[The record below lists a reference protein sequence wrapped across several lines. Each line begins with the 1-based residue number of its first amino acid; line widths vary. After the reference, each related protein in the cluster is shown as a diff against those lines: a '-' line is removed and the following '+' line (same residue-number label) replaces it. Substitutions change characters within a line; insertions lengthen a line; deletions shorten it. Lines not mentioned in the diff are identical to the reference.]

1 MSDFAPLSTAKRL
14 VLGAGDKPPPALG
27 RFELLRELGRGA
39 QTSVWLAFDPRLQR
53 QVAIKLM
60 PAVQPEDASALDQ
73 WLREAR
79 HVAALT
85 HPFIVPVL
93 EVDVQGLQPYIVFE
107 YVPGRTL
114 AEHLA
119 QQGRC
124 APHEAVA
131 LMVDVLEGLQ
141 AAHASGIVHGNLK
154 PSNVMVDNQR
164 HARVMDFGTAA
175 PVQAAASAQGVVGTP
190 SYLAPEAAG
199 GAAPSPAMDVYSAA
213 LVLVELLTGHPL
225 MPRQDAW
232 QALYRGANEFATLPD
247 DLGPG
252 VDGALRAVVQR
263 ALARS
268 PGARYATAGDFRDA
282 LRGWAAPVSA
292 PTAASNATL
301 DFLLR
306 RMRHKSDFPAL
317 SDSVA
322 RIQRVANS
330 EDDSISDLTHEI
342 LKDVA
347 LTNKLLRLVNSVH
360 YAHASRG
367 TISTVS
373 RAVSL
378 VGFNAVRNMALS
390 LVLLDH
396 MEDKAHASQMREEF
410 LRAMMAGSVA
420 AELCSPGQ
428 VAEEAFIGAMFQ
440 NLGRMLCEFYFPEEA
455 QQVRSVV
462 AAGRLQGG
470 EESAAVQVLGLGF
483 EDLGAGVARVWG
495 LPESLQRCMRKPMGA
510 PPMRSAEQ
518 GVERLR
524 WVAMAA
530 NEVAT
535 TLLHS
540 GDAQTEDRLQQTAAR
555 YARTLALSPEAI
567 AEATLRARH
576 KLVSLAQALDLQ
588 VAPGSAAARLLTL
601 PAPQADAA
609 VPPDALALPELR
621 AADPPPLPA
630 RRDAQAAGTAHVAP
644 FHQVRGAG
652 VPHTT
657 QTPQADAAVP
667 QDALALLELRAAEPQ
682 PLPAVLESQAAG
694 TVSVAQVNEVLAA
707 GIQDITNAMVEN
719 FQLNDVLRM
728 ILETMFRA
736 LGFRRMVFCLR
747 EARTDLL
754 TGRFGLGE
762 DSESAVRAMK
772 VPLKTPGDLFAAVC
786 VRGADT
792 LINDA
797 TQARMQ
803 ARLPQWYVQG
813 INAPAFL
820 LLPLQIKG
828 QPFALIYADQS
839 APGGIVVDDKV
850 LGLLRTL
857 RNQAV
862 MAFRQAG

>member
-1 MSDFAPLSTAKRL
+1 MPDFAPLSPPRRWA
-14 VLGAGDKPPPALG
+14 LGSGDKPPATLG
-27 RFELLRELGRGA
+27 RFELKKQLGRGA
-39 QTSVWLAFDPRLQR
+39 QATVWLAVDPRLQR
-53 QVAIKLM
+53 EVAIKLM
-60 PAVQPEDASALDQ
+60 RPLQDQDASVLEQ

-79 HVAALT
+79 HVGRLA
-85 HPFIVPVL
+85 HPSIVPVF
-93 EVDVQGLQPYIVFE
+93 EADVQGLQPYIVFE

-124 APHEAVA
+124 TPHDAVA
-131 LMVDVLEGLQ
+131 LMVDVLDGLQ
-141 AAHASGIVHGNLK
+141 AAHQAGIVHRDLK
-154 PSNVMVDNQR
+154 PSNIMVDAQR
-164 HARVMDFGTAA
+164 HARVMDFGLAA
-175 PVQAAASAQGVVGTP
+175 PVQAAPDAQLASGTP
-190 SYLAPEAAG
+190 AYMAPEAAA
-199 GAAPSPAMDVYSAA
+199 GAAPAPAMDVYSAA
-213 LVLVELLTGHPL
+213 LVLVELLSGKPL
-225 MPRQDAW
+225 IHQKDTW
-232 QALYRGANEFATLPD
+232 QALYRLANEDLALPD
-247 DLGPG
+247 DLGTG
-252 VDGALRAVVQR
+252 VDDGLRAILQRGMARDPVQR
-263 ALARS
+263 
-268 PGARYATAGDFRDA
+268 YASAAEFRDA
-282 LRGWAAPVSA
+282 LRAWAAPASA

-396 MEDKAHASQMREEF
+396 MQDKQHASQMREEF

-420 AELCSPGQ
+420 SELCGASQ
-428 VAEEAFIGAMFQ
+428 AAEEAFIGAMFQ

-455 QQVRSVV
+455 RQVRSLV
-462 AAGRLQGG
+462 ASGRMEGG
-470 EESAAVQVLGLGF
+470 EESAALQVLGLGF
-483 EDLGAGVARVWG
+483 EDLGVGVARVWG
-495 LPESLQRCMRKPMGA
+495 LPESLQRCMRKPLGSPTQRA
-510 PPMRSAEQ
+510 PEQ
-518 GVERLR
+518 GAERMR
-524 WVAMAA
+524 WAAMAA
-530 NEVAT
+530 NEVAS
-535 TLLHS
+535 TLLFA
-540 GDAQTEDRLQQTAAR
+540 DPAQMEAQLGQVGTR
-555 YARTLALSPEAI
+555 YARTLSLSAESI

-576 KLVSLAQALDLQ
+576 KLVALAEALDLR
-588 VAPGSAAARLLTL
+588 VAPDTPAARLLRL
-601 PAPQADAA
+601 PQPAGATAPT
-609 VPPDALALPELR
+609 PEDALGPHELR
-621 AADPPPLPA
+621 ASE
-630 RRDAQAAGTAHVAP
+630 T
-644 FHQVRGAG
+644 
-652 VPHTT
+652 
-657 QTPQADAAVP
+657 
-667 QDALALLELRAAEPQ
+667 Q
-682 PLPAVLESQAAG
+682 PLPVVLESQAGGA
-694 TVSVAQVNEVLAA
+694 VSVAQVNEVLAA
-707 GIQDITNAMVEN
+707 GIQDITNAMVES

-747 EARTDLL
+747 DAKTEVL

-762 DSESAVRAMK
+762 GSEPAVRAMK
-772 VPLKTPGDLFAAVC
+772 VPLKAQGDLFAAVC
-786 VRGADT
+786 LRGADT

-797 TQARMQ
+797 TEPRMQ
-803 ARLPQWYVQG
+803 ARLPAWYRTG
-813 INAPAFL
+813 LNAPSFL

-839 APGGIVVDDKV
+839 VAGGIVVDDKA

>member
-1 MSDFAPLSTAKRL
+1 MPDFAPLSTTRRWA
-14 VLGAGDKPPPALG
+14 LGSGDKPPATLG
-27 RFELLRELGRGA
+27 RFELKKQLGRGA
-39 QTSVWLAFDPRLQR
+39 QATVWLAVDPRLQR
-53 QVAIKLM
+53 EVAIKLM
-60 PAVQPEDASALDQ
+60 RPLQDQDPSVLEQ

-79 HVAALT
+79 HVGRLA
-85 HPFIVPVL
+85 HPYIVPVF
-93 EVDVQGLQPYIVFE
+93 EADVQGLQPYIVFE

-124 APHEAVA
+124 TPHDAVA
-131 LMVDVLEGLQ
+131 LMADVLDGLQ
-141 AAHASGIVHGNLK
+141 AAHQAGIVHRDLK
-154 PSNVMVDNQR
+154 PSNIMVDAQR
-164 HARVMDFGTAA
+164 HARVMDFGMAA
-175 PVQAAASAQGVVGTP
+175 PVQAAPDAQLASGTP
-190 SYLAPEAAG
+190 AYMAPEAAA
-199 GAAPSPAMDVYSAA
+199 GAAPTPAMDVYSAA
-213 LVLVELLTGHPL
+213 LVLVELLSGKPL
-225 MPRQDAW
+225 IHQKDTW
-232 QALYRGANEFATLPD
+232 QALYRLANEDLALPD

-252 VDGALRAVVQR
+252 VDDGLRAILR
-263 ALARS
+263 RGMARD
-268 PGARYATAGDFRDA
+268 PGQRYASAADFRDA
-282 LRGWAAPVSA
+282 LRAWAAPASA

-396 MEDKAHASQMREEF
+396 MQDKQHASQMREEF

-420 AELCSPGQ
+420 AELCEASQG
-428 VAEEAFIGAMFQ
+428 AEEAFIGAMFQ

-455 QQVRSVV
+455 RQVHSLV
-462 AAGRLQGG
+462 ASGRIEGG
-470 EESAAVQVLGLGF
+470 EESASLQVLGLGF
-483 EDLGAGVARVWG
+483 EDLGVGVARVWG
-495 LPESLQRCMRKPMGA
+495 LPESLQRCMRKPMGSPTQRA
-510 PPMRSAEQ
+510 PEQ
-518 GVERLR
+518 GVERMR
-524 WVAMAA
+524 RAAMAA
-530 NEVAT
+530 NEVAS
-535 TLLHS
+535 TLLF
-540 GDAQTEDRLQQTAAR
+540 GDPAQMEAQLGQVGTR
-555 YARTLALSPEAI
+555 YARTLALSAESI

-576 KLVSLAQALDLQ
+576 KLVALAEALDLR
-588 VAPGSAAARLLTL
+588 VAPDTPAARLLRL
-601 PAPQADAA
+601 PQPAGAQPVAE
-609 VPPDALALPELR
+609 DALGSHELR
-621 AADPPPLPA
+621 PSE
-630 RRDAQAAGTAHVAP
+630 
-644 FHQVRGAG
+644 
-652 VPHTT
+652 
-657 QTPQADAAVP
+657 TP
-667 QDALALLELRAAEPQ
+667 
-682 PLPAVLESQAAG
+682 PLPAVLESQAGGA
-694 TVSVAQVNEVLAA
+694 VSVAQVNEVLAA
-707 GIQDITNAMVEN
+707 GIQDITNAMVES

-747 EARTDLL
+747 DPKTEVL

-762 DSESAVRAMK
+762 GSEAAVRAIK
-772 VPLKTPGDLFAAVC
+772 VPLKVQSDLFAAVC
-786 VRGADT
+786 LRGADT

-797 TQARMQ
+797 TEPRMQ
-803 ARLPQWYVQG
+803 ARLPQWYRAG
-813 INAPAFL
+813 LNAPSFL

-828 QPFALIYADQS
+828 QTFALIYADQS
-839 APGGIVVDDKV
+839 VAGGIVVDDKA

>member
-1 MSDFAPLSTAKRL
+1 MTDFAPLSTAKRWA
-14 VLGAGDKPPPALG
+14 LGSAEKPPTSLG
-27 RFELLRELGRGA
+27 RFELKKLLGRGA
-39 QTSVWLAFDPRLQR
+39 QATVWLALDPRLQR
-53 QVAIKLM
+53 EVAIKLLR
-60 PAVQPEDASALDQ
+60 PVEDQDPSVLEH

-79 HVAALT
+79 HVGRLA
-85 HPFIVPVL
+85 HPFIVPVF
-93 EVDVQGLQPYIVFE
+93 EADVQGRQPYIVFE
-107 YVPGRTL
+107 YVPGKTL

-124 APHEAVA
+124 TPHDAVA
-131 LMVDVLEGLQ
+131 LMVDVLDGLQ
-141 AAHASGIVHGNLK
+141 AAHQAGIVHRDLK
-154 PSNVMVDNQR
+154 PSNIMVDAQR
-164 HARVMDFGTAA
+164 HARVMDFGMAA
-175 PVQAAASAQGVVGTP
+175 PVQAAPDSQLASGTP
-190 SYLAPEAAG
+190 AYLAPEAAA
-199 GAAPSPAMDVYSAA
+199 GAAPAPAMDVYSAA
-213 LVLVELLTGHPL
+213 LVLVELLTGRPL
-225 MPRQDAW
+225 IHQKDTW
-232 QALYRGANEFATLPD
+232 QALYRIANEPLELPA

-252 VDGALRAVVQR
+252 VDDGLRAILQR
-263 ALARS
+263 AMARD
-268 PGARYATAGDFRDA
+268 PGQRYQSAAEFRDA
-282 LRGWAAPVSA
+282 LRAWAAPASA

-360 YAHASRG
+360 FAHAGRG

-396 MEDKAHASQMREEF
+396 MQDKAHASQMREEF

-420 AELCSPGQ
+420 AELCPTAQ
-428 VAEEAFIGAMFQ
+428 AAEEAFIGAMFQ

-455 QQVRSVV
+455 RQVRALLAS
-462 AAGRLQGG
+462 GRVEGG
-470 EESAAVQVLGLGF
+470 EESAALQVLGLGF
-483 EDLGAGVARVWG
+483 EDLAVGVARVWG
-495 LPESLQRCMRKPMGA
+495 LPDSLQRCMRKPLGSPMQRA
-510 PPMRSAEQ
+510 PEQ

-524 WVAMAA
+524 WAAMAA
-530 NEVAT
+530 NEVAS
-535 TLLHS
+535 TLLMS
-540 GDAQTEDRLQQTAAR
+540 DAALQQGRLEQVAAR

-567 AEATLRARH
+567 GEATLRARH
-576 KLVSLAQALDLQ
+576 KLVALAEALDLR
-588 VAPGSAAARLLTL
+588 VEPDTPAARLLTL
-601 PAPQADAA
+601 PPAA
-609 VPPDALALPELR
+609 ES
-621 AADPPPLPA
+621 AA
-630 RRDAQAAGTAHVAP
+630 T
-644 FHQVRGAG
+644 
-652 VPHTT
+652 
-657 QTPQADAAVP
+657 P
-667 QDALALLELRAAEPQ
+667 QDALAPLELRAAETQ
-682 PLPAVLESQAAG
+682 PLPAVLESQAGGA
-694 TVSVAQVNEVLAA
+694 VSVAQVNEVLAA
-707 GIQDITNAMVEN
+707 GIQDVTNAMVES

-747 EARTDLL
+747 EARTDLM

-762 DSESAVRAMK
+762 GSEAAVRAMK
-772 VPLKTPGDLFAAVC
+772 IPLKAQADLFAAVC
-786 VRGADT
+786 LRGADT
-792 LINDA
+792 LIND
-797 TQARMQ
+797 TTEPKMQ
-803 ARLPQWYVQG
+803 ARLPEWYRKG
-813 INAPAFL
+813 LNAPAFL

-828 QPFALIYADQS
+828 QTFALIYADQS
-839 APGGIVVDDKV
+839 TPGGIVVDDRA

>member
-93 EVDVQGLQPYIVFE
+93 EVDVQGLQSYIVFE

-225 MPRQDAW
+225 MPRQNAW
-232 QALYRGANEFATLPD
+232 QALYRSANEFATLPD

-601 PAPQADAA
+601 P
-609 VPPDALALPELR
+609 
-621 AADPPPLPA
+621 
-630 RRDAQAAGTAHVAP
+630 TS
-644 FHQVRGAG
+644 
-652 VPHTT
+652 
-657 QTPQADAAVP
+657 QADAAVP

>member
-1 MSDFAPLSTAKRL
+1 MGVCRGGRHGAGESLLLAGWLGHKMWSTRALRRAVPRFATRTMTDFAPLSTARRWAF
-14 VLGAGDKPPPALG
+14 GSDDKPPASLG
-27 RFELLRELGRGA
+27 RFELKKQLGRGA
-39 QTSVWLAFDPRLQR
+39 QATVWLAVDPRLQR
-53 QVAIKLM
+53 EVAIKLM
-60 PAVQPEDASALDQ
+60 RPMQNQDPSVVEQ

-79 HVAALT
+79 HVGRLA
-85 HPFIVPVL
+85 HPYIVPVF
-93 EVDVQGLQPYIVFE
+93 EADVQGSQPYIVFE
-107 YVPGRTL
+107 YVPGSTL

-124 APHEAVA
+124 TPHDAVA
-131 LMVDVLEGLQ
+131 LMVDVLDGLH
-141 AAHASGIVHGNLK
+141 AAHQAGIVHRDLK
-154 PSNVMVDNQR
+154 PSNIMVDAQR
-164 HARVMDFGTAA
+164 HARVMDFGMAA
-175 PVQAAASAQGVVGTP
+175 PVQAEPDAQLASGTP
-190 SYLAPEAAG
+190 AYMAPEAAA
-199 GAAPSPAMDVYSAA
+199 GAAPVAAMDVYSAA
-213 LVLVELLTGHPL
+213 LVLVELLTGKPL
-225 MPRQDAW
+225 IHQKDTW
-232 QALYRGANEFATLPD
+232 QALYRIANEDLALPD
-247 DLGPG
+247 DLGMG
-252 VDGALRAVVQR
+252 VDDGLRAILQR
-263 ALARS
+263 AMARD
-268 PGARYATAGDFRDA
+268 PGQRYPSAAEFRDA
-282 LRGWAAPVSA
+282 LRAWAAPASA
-292 PTAASNATL
+292 PTSASNATL

-396 MEDKAHASQMREEF
+396 MQDKAHANQMREEF

-420 AELCSPGQ
+420 AELCATSQ
-428 VAEEAFIGAMFQ
+428 AAEEAFIGAMFQ

-455 QQVRSVV
+455 RQVRSLV
-462 AAGRLQGG
+462 ASGRVDGG
-470 EESAAVQVLGLGF
+470 EESASLQVLGLGF
-483 EDLGAGVARVWG
+483 EDLGVGVARVWG
-495 LPESLQRCMRKPMGA
+495 LPDSLQRCMRKPLGSPMQRA
-510 PPMRSAEQ
+510 PEQ

-524 WVAMAA
+524 WAAMAA
-530 NEVAT
+530 NEVAS
-535 TLLHS
+535 TLLFSESDLLEAHL
-540 GDAQTEDRLQQTAAR
+540 GQIGTR
-555 YARTLALSPEAI
+555 YARTLALSSDVI

-576 KLVSLAQALDLQ
+576 KLVALAEALDLR
-588 VAPGSAAARLLTL
+588 VAPGSPAARLLKL
-601 PAPQADAA
+601 P
-609 VPPDALALPELR
+609 
-621 AADPPPLPA
+621 
-630 RRDAQAAGTAHVAP
+630 QAAGAAP
-644 FHQVRGAG
+644 
-652 VPHTT
+652 
-657 QTPQADAAVP
+657 TPD
-667 QDALALLELRAAEPQ
+667 DALGSHELKASETL
-682 PLPAVLESQAAG
+682 PLPAVLESQAGGA
-694 TVSVAQVNEVLAA
+694 VSVAQVNEVLAA
-707 GIQDITNAMVEN
+707 GIQDITNAMVES

-747 EARTDLL
+747 EARTDML

-762 DSESAVRAMK
+762 GSEVAVRALK
-772 VPLKTPGDLFAAVC
+772 VPLKAQGDLFAAVC
-786 VRGADT
+786 LRGADT

-797 TQARMQ
+797 TESRMQ
-803 ARLPQWYVQG
+803 ARLPQWYLKE
-813 INAPAFL
+813 INAPSFL

-839 APGGIVVDDKV
+839 TAGGIVVDDKA

>member
-1 MSDFAPLSTAKRL
+1 MPDFAPLATAKRL
-14 VLGAGDKPPPALG
+14 VLGAGDKPPAALG
-27 RFELLRELGRGA
+27 RFELLRVLGRGA
-39 QTSVWLAFDPRLQR
+39 QASVWLAFDPRLQR
-53 QVAIKLM
+53 QVAIKVM
-60 PAVQPEDASALDQ
+60 RPVQDPDASSLDH

-79 HVAALT
+79 HVGALA
-85 HPFIVPVL
+85 HPFIVPVF
-93 EVDVQGLQPYIVFE
+93 EADVQGRQPYTVFE

-124 APHEAVA
+124 APHDAVA

-141 AAHASGIVHGNLK
+141 AAHAAGIVHRDVK

-164 HARVMDFGTAA
+164 HARVMDFGMAVPTQAA
-175 PVQAAASAQGVVGTP
+175 PDAQRVIGTP
-190 SYLAPEAAG
+190 AYLAPEAAG
-199 GAAPSPAMDVYSAA
+199 GAAPAPAMDVYSAA

-225 MPRQDAW
+225 MHQQDAW
-232 QALYRGANEFATLPD
+232 QALYRGTSEIPTLPD
-247 DLGPG
+247 DLGQG
-252 VDGALRAVVQR
+252 VDDALRAILQR
-263 ALARS
+263 ALARI
-268 PGARYATAGDFRDA
+268 PAARYASAGEFRDA
-282 LRGWAAPVSA
+282 LRAWATPVSA
-292 PTAASNATL
+292 PTPASNAAL

-330 EDDSISDLTHEI
+330 EDDSISDLTSEI

-360 YAHASRG
+360 YLHASRG
-367 TISTVS
+367 TVSTVS

-396 MEDKAHASQMREEF
+396 MEDKAHAGQMREEF

-420 AELCSPGQ
+420 AELCHAGQ
-428 VAEEAFIGAMFQ
+428 MAEEAFIGAMFQ
-440 NLGRMLCEFYFPEEA
+440 NLGRMLCAFYFPEEA
-455 QQVRSVV
+455 QQVRSLV
-462 AAGRLQGG
+462 ASGRLAGG
-470 EESAAVQVLGLGF
+470 EGSAAVQVLGLGF
-483 EDLGAGVARVWG
+483 EDLGVGVARVWG
-495 LPESLQRCMRKPMGA
+495 LPDSLQRCMRKPLGE
-510 PPMRSAEQ
+510 PPLRSPEQ

-530 NEVAT
+530 NEVVS
-535 TLLHS
+535 TLLYS
-540 GDAQTEDRLQQTAAR
+540 NAAQTEDRLQHTAER
-555 YARTLALSPEAI
+555 YARALALSPVAI
-567 AEATLRARH
+567 GEATLQARH
-576 KLVSLAQALDLQ
+576 KLAAAAQALDLQ

-601 PAPQADAA
+601 PAPQ
-609 VPPDALALPELR
+609 
-621 AADPPPLPA
+621 
-630 RRDAQAAGTAHVAP
+630 G
-644 FHQVRGAG
+644 
-652 VPHTT
+652 
-657 QTPQADAAVP
+657 DAAVP
-667 QDALALLELRAAEPQ
+667 QDALAPFELRAAEAL
-682 PLPAVLESQAAG
+682 PLPAVPESQAAG
-694 TVSVAQVNEVLAA
+694 TFSAAQVNEVLAA

-747 EARTDLL
+747 DVRTDLL

-772 VPLKTPGDLFAAVC
+772 VPLKTPDDLFTAVC
-786 VRGADT
+786 VRGGDT

-797 TQARMQ
+797 TQARLQ

-839 APGGIVVDDKV
+839 TPGAIVVDDKV